1 MYIKKRWF
9 AAVLGALKSA
19 DKDTGRQY
27 AVIKSEGLLT
37 VGGGHWYASVP
48 VMDSVGVLEEYD
60 VDDITTA
67 IAIAKATKMANTSNI
82 KPTDDRKYGSP
93 TALQVRECEAGYLKD
108 SPTKS
113 MKVDPAYL
121 AEAAKIIGAGSDKLE
136 IQIHDDIIY
145 LVGENGDEE
154 GAKVLVMKMRS

>member
-19 DKDTGRQY
+19 QKRTGRQY

-37 VGGGHWYASVP
+37 VGGGHWHASVP

-67 IAIAKATKMANTSNI
+67 IAIAKATKMAQTSDI
-82 KPTDDRKYGSP
+82 APTDDRKYGSP
-93 TALQVRECEAGYLKD
+93 TALQASKCEAGYLKD
-108 SPTKS
+108 NPTKS

-136 IQIHDDIIY
+136 IQLHDDIIY

-154 GAKVLVMKMRS
+154 GAKVLIMKMRF